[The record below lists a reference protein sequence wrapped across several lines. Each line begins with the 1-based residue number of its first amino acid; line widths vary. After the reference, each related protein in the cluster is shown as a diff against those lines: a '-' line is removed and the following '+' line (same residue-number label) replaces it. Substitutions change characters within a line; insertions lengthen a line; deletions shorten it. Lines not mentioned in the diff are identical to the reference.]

1 MRDAGDS
8 ELNQMGNFRYTVDI
22 YAPPERIWAAFVDVE
37 RWPEWT
43 STVTR
48 VQRLDGGPLAVGSQT
63 KIWQPQL
70 TPVIWRVT
78 VLDEAA
84 CVFMWTTSK
93 PGIQVTATHKVEAN
107 GNGVRVTLSLDYLGL
122 VGALM
127 AWQLKD
133 LNWDYLTREA
143 AGLKQRC
150 EQ

>member
-1 MRDAGDS
+1 
-8 ELNQMGNFRYTVDI
+8 MGNFRYTVEVL
-22 YAPPERIWAAFVDVE
+22 APPERIWAVLVDVE

-43 STVTR
+43 PTVTR
-48 VQRLDGGPLAVGSQT
+48 VERLEEGPLAVGSQT

-70 TPVIWRVT
+70 APVIWRVT
-78 VLDEAA
+78 VLDETAG
-84 CVFMWTTSK
+84 VFTWIASK
-93 PGIQVTATHKVEAN
+93 LGIRVTATHKLEPH
-107 GNGVRVTLSLDYLGL
+107 GDGVRVTLSLDYSGL

>member
-1 MRDAGDS
+1 
-8 ELNQMGNFRYTVDI
+8 MGNFRYTVEI
-22 YAPPERIWAAFVDVE
+22 FAPPERIWAVLVDAD

-43 STVTR
+43 PTVTR
-48 VQRLDGGPLAVGSQT
+48 VQRLEEGPLAVGSQT

-70 TPVIWRVT
+70 TPVVWRVT
-78 VLDEAA
+78 ELDETAG
-84 CVFMWTTSK
+84 VFTWMTRK
-93 PGIQVTATHKVEAN
+93 PGIQVTATHTMESS
-107 GNGVRVTLSLDYLGL
+107 GNGVRVTLSLDYSGL

-143 AGLKQRC
+143 AGLKRRC

>member
-1 MRDAGDS
+1 
-8 ELNQMGNFRYTVDI
+8 MGNFRYTVEVF
-22 YAPPERIWAAFVDVE
+22 APPERIWAVFVDVE

-43 STVTR
+43 PTVTR
-48 VQRLDGGPLAVGSQT
+48 AQRLEEGPLAVGSQT

-78 VLDEAA
+78 VLDETAG
-84 CVFMWTTSK
+84 VFTWTTSK
-93 PGIQVTATHKVEAN
+93 PGIQVTATHKIEPSGDGAK
-107 GNGVRVTLSLDYLGL
+107 VTLSLDYSGL

-133 LNWDYLTREA
+133 LNWDYLAREA

>member
-1 MRDAGDS
+1 
-8 ELNQMGNFRYTVDI
+8 MGNFRYTVEVF
-22 YAPPERIWAAFVDVE
+22 APPERIWVVFVDVE

-43 STVTR
+43 PTVTR
-48 VQRLDGGPLAVGSQT
+48 AQRLEEGPLAVGSQT

-78 VLDEAA
+78 VLDETAG
-84 CVFMWTTSK
+84 VFTWTTSK
-93 PGIQVTATHKVEAN
+93 PGIQVTATHKIEPSGDGAK
-107 GNGVRVTLSLDYLGL
+107 VTLSLDYSGL

-127 AWQLKD
+127 AWHLKD
-133 LNWDYLTREA
+133 LNWDYLAREA

>member
-1 MRDAGDS
+1 
-8 ELNQMGNFRYTVDI
+8 MGNFRYTVEVF
-22 YAPPERIWAAFVDVE
+22 APPERIWVVFVDVE

-43 STVTR
+43 PTVTR
-48 VQRLDGGPLAVGSQT
+48 AQRLEEGPLAVGSQT

-78 VLDEAA
+78 VLDETAG
-84 CVFMWTTSK
+84 VFTWTTSK
-93 PGIQVTATHKVEAN
+93 PGIQVTATHKIEPSGDGAK
-107 GNGVRVTLSLDYLGL
+107 VTLSLDYSGL

-133 LNWDYLTREA
+133 LNWDYLAREA

>member
-1 MRDAGDS
+1 
-8 ELNQMGNFRYTVDI
+8 MGNFLYTVEVF
-22 YAPPERIWAAFVDVE
+22 APPERIWATLVDLE

-43 STVTR
+43 PTVTR
-48 VQRLDGGPLAVGSQT
+48 VERLEEGPLAVGSQT

-78 VLDEAA
+78 VLDETAG
-84 CVFMWTTSK
+84 VFTWTTSK
-93 PGIQVTATHKVEAN
+93 PGIRVTATHKMDAN
-107 GNGVRVTLSLDYLGL
+107 GDGVRVTLSLDYSGL

-143 AGLKQRC
+143 VGLKQRC

>member
-1 MRDAGDS
+1 
-8 ELNQMGNFRYTVDI
+8 MGNFRYTVEVF
-22 YAPPERIWAAFVDVE
+22 APPERIWAVLVDVD

-43 STVTR
+43 PTVTR
-48 VQRLDGGPLAVGSQT
+48 VERLEEGPLAVGSQT

-70 TPVIWRVT
+70 TPVVWRVT

-84 CVFMWTTSK
+84 GVFTWTTSK
-93 PGIQVTATHKVEAN
+93 PGIQVTATHTIEAN
-107 GNGVRVTLSLDYLGL
+107 GDGVRVTLSLDYSGL
-122 VGALM
+122 VGVLM

>member
-1 MRDAGDS
+1 
-8 ELNQMGNFRYTVDI
+8 
-22 YAPPERIWAAFVDVE
+22 
-37 RWPEWT
+37 
-43 STVTR
+43 VTR
-48 VQRLDGGPLAVGSQT
+48 AQRLEEGPLAVGSQT

-78 VLDEAA
+78 VLDETAG
-84 CVFMWTTSK
+84 VFTWTTSK
-93 PGIQVTATHKVEAN
+93 PGIQVTATHKIEPSGDGAK
-107 GNGVRVTLSLDYLGL
+107 VTLSLDYSGL

-133 LNWDYLTREA
+133 LNWDYLAREA

>member
-1 MRDAGDS
+1 
-8 ELNQMGNFRYTVDI
+8 MGNFRYTVEVF
-22 YAPPERIWAAFVDVE
+22 APPERIWAVLVDVD

-43 STVTR
+43 PTVTR
-48 VQRLDGGPLAVGSQT
+48 VERLEEGPLAVGSQT

-70 TPVIWRVT
+70 TPVVWRVT

-84 CVFMWTTSK
+84 GVFTWTTSK
-93 PGIQVTATHKVEAN
+93 PGIQVTATHTIEAN
-107 GNGVRVTLSLDYLGL
+107 GDGVRVTLSLDYSGL

-133 LNWDYLTREA
+133 LNWGYLTREA

>member
-1 MRDAGDS
+1 M
-8 ELNQMGNFRYTVDI
+8 ENFRYTVEVF
-22 YAPPERIWAAFVDVE
+22 APPERIWAVFVDVE

-43 STVTR
+43 PTVTR
-48 VQRLDGGPLAVGSQT
+48 AQRLEGGPLAVGSQT
-63 KIWQPQL
+63 KIWQPKL

-78 VLDEAA
+78 VLDETAG
-84 CVFMWTTSK
+84 VFTWTTSK
-93 PGIQVTATHKVEAN
+93 PGIQVTATHKMETNDGGA
-107 GNGVRVTLSLDYLGL
+107 RVTLSLDYSGL

-133 LNWDYLTREA
+133 LNWDYLTMEA